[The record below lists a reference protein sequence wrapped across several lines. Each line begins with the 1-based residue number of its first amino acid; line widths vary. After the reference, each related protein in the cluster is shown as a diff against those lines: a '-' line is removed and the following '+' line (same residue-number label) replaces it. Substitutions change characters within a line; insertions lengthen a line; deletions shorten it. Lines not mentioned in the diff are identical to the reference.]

1 MFNVSLCFSEVLQV
15 LPTTSLQTQRAFH
28 HDQQI
33 SIHPQSGRV
42 LFLLA
47 HSAFVLVP
55 PVKARIAQATV
66 VLDPPVLAAQAL
78 DTVALDFPMWTWT
91 AYLAFAF
98 VSAMNASITQTA
110 VQLDSPMLA
119 ALTLYAVVPE
129 FTMWTWIA
137 FLATALQPPM
147 WARTANSTTVFYFAM
162 LTTNALPFLR
172 STQLRGRVVICRG
185 QATLHREQKPMLFAT
200 YLEIMI
206 GRIQFQELAEQGVE
220 NLQGWMNLG
229 ISQIQVIQA

>member
-91 AYLAFAF
+91 
-98 VSAMNASITQTA
+98 
-110 VQLDSPMLA
+110 
-119 ALTLYAVVPE
+119 
-129 FTMWTWIA
+129 A